1 MNDIVSTLLMEVG
14 FPAGLG
20 FIIGYTLK
28 KIAKI
33 VLAIFGIFLLALYY
47 LQMKGLIT
55 INTEKLTESLK
66 NITTS
71 GVQQFSRIIDFM
83 ISGVLPAGS
92 FVAGLALGLKKG

>member
-1 MNDIVSTLLMEVG
+1 MNDVVSTLLMEVG

-33 VLAIFGIFLLALYY
+33 ALAIFGIFLLALYY
-47 LQMKGLIT
+47 LQMKGIVT
-55 INTEKLTESLK
+55 INTDKLTGSLK

-71 GVQQFSRIIDFM
+71 GLQQFGTLLDFM
-83 ISGVLPAGS
+83 ISGILPAGS
-92 FVAGLALGLKKG
+92 FVAGFALGLKKG